1 MPTFTGTDVYQLD
14 GMPVVACAAGVTSPS
29 CSTGGTHA
37 TESESYRRIS
47 FSGNIWTVTDRDRTV
62 SRFSSVA
69 TIAGISPAAGTPSY
83 QLAYSYRWLLTSVTD
98 ANGNAVTYTYFC
110 PGSAANPINPTCY
123 PNTISYNGT
132 IITLYREARPDKL
145 LMGNGLDISETAY
158 RIKSIVTKVGG
169 VLRDAYLLQYD
180 QAPFSNASRLTK
192 VTRFGSDATVAT
204 DGTPS
209 GGTSKPVAQM
219 DYQDTDGVYTTQNVS
234 IYGVSPPRSTRPS
247 RKRWEIWISTARTRS
262 SAITS
267 PKPQASFRMKRP
279 RRSPRPSRSSS
290 LI

>member
-1 MPTFTGTDVYQLD
+1 MHRAGQPRVWHAHLHGHGCLPARRDAGGGLRRRRDLAVLLD
-14 GMPVVACAAGVTSPS
+14 RR
-29 CSTGGTHA
+29 THA

-47 FSGNIWTVTDRDRTV
+47 FSGNIWTVTDRDGTV

-98 ANGNAVTYTYFC
+98 ANGNAVTYTYSC
-110 PGSAANPINPTCY
+110 RGSAANPINPTCY

-169 VLRDAYLLQYD
+169 VLRM
-180 QAPFSNASRLTK
+180 PISCNTTRRRFS
-192 VTRFGSDATVAT
+192 
-204 DGTPS
+204 TPR
-209 GGTSKPVAQM
+209 G
-219 DYQDTDGVYTTQNVS
+219 
-234 IYGVSPPRSTRPS
+234 
-247 RKRWEIWISTARTRS
+247 
-262 SAITS
+262 
-267 PKPQASFRMKRP
+267 
-279 RRSPRPSRSSS
+279 
-290 LI
+290 